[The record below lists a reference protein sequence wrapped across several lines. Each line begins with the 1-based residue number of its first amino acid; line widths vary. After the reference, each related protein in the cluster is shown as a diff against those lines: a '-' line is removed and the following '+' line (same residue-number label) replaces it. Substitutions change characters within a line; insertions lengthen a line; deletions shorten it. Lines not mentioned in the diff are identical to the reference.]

1 MIDDGMRVVGGIEV
15 SACCVMM
22 CGRLRGSER
31 LVQARQYCMSRVTGL
46 ASSKNVTL
54 DKTAA
59 IPVTHPLLPPLRTR
73 AVIKTLGR
81 ICLPLYEKKER
92 HYDSSL

>member
-1 MIDDGMRVVGGIEV
+1 M

-22 CGRLRGSER
+22 CGRLRGSEL

-46 ASSKNVTL
+46 ASSQNVTL

-59 IPVTHPLLPPLRTR
+59 IPVTHPSLLPLCTR
-73 AVIKTLGR
+73 ALIKTAGR

-92 HYDSSL
+92 HYATSQ